1 MTSEHHPYESGL
13 GFSIAKDKTG
23 FVGCEALAARKE
35 QPATRALRCLTVDD
49 GRSLVLGKEP
59 VYVNSA
65 AAGYVT
71 SAAYGYS
78 VRKPIAYAWLPASVA
93 VGDSVEVEYFGKRIA
108 ATVTAEPL
116 FDPGME
122 RLRG

>member
-1 MTSEHHPYESGL
+1 
-13 GFSIAKDKTG
+13 
-23 FVGCEALAARKE
+23 
-35 QPATRALRCLTVDD
+35 
-49 GRSLVLGKEP
+49 
-59 VYVNSA
+59 VNGE

-78 VRKPIAYAWLPASVA
+78 VGKPIVYAWLPASVGL
-93 VGDSVEVEYFGKRIA
+93 GDSVEVEYFGERIA
-108 ATVTAEPL
+108 ATVAADPL